1 MKDILKDIFI
11 VEDDENL
18 REIIEYALKSEGY
31 EVTAFESSR
40 DFWPA
45 MEQKLPTL
53 CILDIMLPEED
64 GLSILKKLKGKDRT
78 RQVPIILLTAK
89 SGEMDKVKGL
99 DDGAEDYITKPFS
112 VLEFLARVRVALRR
126 KADDKESPQL
136 TLGFL
141 VLDDLRHMV
150 TVKGEEIS
158 LTYKEY
164 ELLHLLLKNQGFVL
178 TRETIL
184 SRLWGYEYEGESRTL
199 DVHIRT
205 LRQKLGD
212 AQGYLQTIRGIGY
225 KMEYSE
231 E

>member
-1 MKDILKDIFI
+1 MKEIYI

-31 EVTAFESSR
+31 EVNTFESSK

-45 MEQKLPTL
+45 IQLKLPSL

-64 GLSILKKLKGKDRT
+64 GLSILKKLKQNNRSH
-78 RQVPIILLTAK
+78 QVPIILLTAK

-99 DDGAEDYITKPFS
+99 DYGAEDYITKPFS

-126 KADDKESPQL
+126 NKSKESPPI

-141 VLDDLRHMV
+141 LLDDQRHMV
-150 TVKGEEIS
+150 TVKNEEVS

-164 ELLHLLLKNQGFVL
+164 ELLHLLLKNQGYVL
-178 TRETIL
+178 TRETIM

-212 AQGYLQTIRGIGY
+212 AQIYLQTVRGIGY
-225 KMEYSE
+225 KLEFVDE
-231 E
+231 